1 VKVVLAHRSRAT
13 RRRFA
18 RVLGEVGHDVV
29 EVSTA
34 GETLERCREDPPD
47 VTLVDVELCEGGDA
61 ELLCALKGDAD
72 AYRTAVVLLE
82 RPGLDLGAAV
92 AALDRGVEDF
102 LVEPIADGELVARV
116 HAAGRTTVLQQELV
130 DQARRM
136 EALVC
141 EDPLTGLVN
150 RRSILTQL
158 AGMVSGARR
167 HGRPLSVAIVDI
179 DHFKA
184 VNDTHG
190 HAAGD
195 TVLVG
200 VARAL
205 RSYLRAEDQ
214 LGRLGGEEFLAL
226 LPDADGEAVATATEK
241 LRAEV
246 AALACRHGEIA
257 IDVTISV
264 GWATW
269 GGEPAEELLR
279 RADEALYAAKD
290 GGRDRSMGAAPASLQ
305 RRT

>member
-1 VKVVLAHRSRAT
+1 MRVVLAHASPAT
-13 RRRFA
+13 RRRFS
-18 RVLGEVGHDVV
+18 RVLEQVGHEVV
-29 EVSTA
+29 HA
-34 GETLERCREDPPD
+34 GSAAETLDRCREAPPD
-47 VTLVDVELCEGGDA
+47 VALVDADLCTDRS
-61 ELLCALKGDAD
+61 ELLASLKGDPD
-72 AYRTAVVLLE
+72 AYRSAVVLLE
-82 RPGLDLGAAV
+82 RPDLDLGSAV
-92 AALDRGVEDF
+92 SALEHGAEDF
-102 LVEPIADGELVARV
+102 LVEPISDAELVARV
-116 HAAGRTTVLQQELV
+116 QAAGRTTVLQQELV

-269 GGEPAEELLR
+269 GGEPADELLR

>member
-34 GETLERCREDPPD
+34 GETLARCREDPPD

-130 DQARRM
+130 DQARRL
-136 EALVC
+136 ETLIF
-141 EDPLTGLVN
+141 EDSLTGLVN
-150 RRSILTQL
+150 RRSIITQL
-158 AGMVSGARR
+158 SSQVSAARR
-167 HGRPLSVAIVDI
+167 HGRPLSAAVVDV
-179 DHFKA
+179 DHFKS
-184 VNDTHG
+184 VNDRCG
-190 HAAGD
+190 HDAGD
-195 TVLVG
+195 RVLAC
-200 VARAL
+200 VAATMR
-205 RSYLRAEDQ
+205 RHLRAEDH
-214 LGRLGGEEFLAL
+214 LGRLGGEEFLAV
-226 LPDADGEAVATATEK
+226 LPDVDAEAAAVTAEKLREAVAAKVVEHDGEP
-241 LRAEV
+241 LR
-246 AALACRHGEIA
+246 
-257 IDVTISV
+257 VTISI

-269 GGEPAEELLR
+269 EGEPGDELMR
-279 RADEALYAAKD
+279 RADAALYDAKRS
-290 GGRDRSMGAAPASLQ
+290 GRDRAVGAPASLQ